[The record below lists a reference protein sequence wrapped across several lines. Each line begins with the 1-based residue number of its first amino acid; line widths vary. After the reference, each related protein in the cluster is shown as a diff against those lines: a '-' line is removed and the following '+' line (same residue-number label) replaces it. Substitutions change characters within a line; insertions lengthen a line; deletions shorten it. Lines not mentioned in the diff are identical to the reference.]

1 MEFLAALKPT
11 GKTLLDSII
20 QKLDDMFSMLFGPH
34 IINYEPPRGFLVPKF
49 TMYDETSD
57 PFDHLLH
64 YRQLMTLDIGNNNS
78 DRSRKLRRSP
88 ENAEPVTLN
97 VYFSVVEDL
106 SPYNAIIGWVWLHKM
121 KVILSTYHQMVSYLT
136 EVGQVDL
143 LASQI
148 GHPTM
153 LPGDCRCWY
162 KNLVGDKPESTS
174 AND

>member
-64 YRQLMTLDIGNNNS
+64 YRQLMTLDIGNNVLLCKFFLTRLHGSTFLWFHRLPQNS
-78 DRSRKLRRSP
+78 INFFHDVSKAFVGYYLCSARRKHNIR
-88 ENAEPVTLN
+88 TL
-97 VYFSVVEDL
+97 
-106 SPYNAIIGWVWLHKM
+106 
-121 KVILSTYHQMVSYLT
+121 
-136 EVGQVDL
+136 
-143 LASQI
+143 
-148 GHPTM
+148 
-153 LPGDCRCWY
+153 
-162 KNLVGDKPESTS
+162 
-174 AND
+174 

>member
-1 MEFLAALKPT
+1 MILPHENTLVLTFGVNGFDVCIILIDLGSFADLLKMLAYRQMGYFSSTLKNLRHILIDFNRAST
-11 GKTLLDSII
+11 VF
-20 QKLDDMFSMLFGPH
+20 LDDVVLP
-34 IINYEPPRGFLVPKF
+34 V
-49 TMYDETSD
+49 
-57 PFDHLLH
+57 
-64 YRQLMTLDIGNNNS
+64 Q
-78 DRSRKLRRSP
+78 
-88 ENAEPVTLN
+88 AEPVTLN

-121 KVILSTYHQMVSYLT
+121 KVISSTYHQMVSYLT

-162 KNLVGDKPESTS
+162 TNLVGDKPESTS
-174 AND
+174 VNDQ